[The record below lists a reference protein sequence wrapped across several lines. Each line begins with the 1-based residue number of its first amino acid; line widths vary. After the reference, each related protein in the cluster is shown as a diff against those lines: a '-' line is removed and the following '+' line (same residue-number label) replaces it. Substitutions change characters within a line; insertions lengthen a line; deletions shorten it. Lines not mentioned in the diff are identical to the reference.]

1 MIPKSNSDVIV
12 SAEDYKKLT
21 WNLTTPCICQANVTF
36 YLVDTK
42 LQVGMTLKGTNP
54 NSSDFRQGD
63 KTLITKQL
71 MP

>member
-1 MIPKSNSDVIV
+1 MNESAKNKGKDNHRTMETIGASN
-12 SAEDYKKLT
+12 
-21 WNLTTPCICQANVTF
+21 CQANMTF

-42 LQVGMTLKGTNP
+42 LQAGMTLKGTNP